1 MKTTQLSLFLF
12 VSMLFVSSFFI
23 MSCKNKNTPSVSQ
36 PSFNPFDTSSLE
48 TQTLSAEDRTK
59 LASAAG
65 RTVQNIEADV
75 LATRINNSTGKLFIY
90 CFWNTQNEGSISTV
104 KALNVVAAPYDS
116 TKLKLVFVNMNDTK
130 TAADITLFIR
140 ENQLTEEAL
149 MMKTEMAFFAKK
161 IRKDLT
167 DVTTLPVLLMINK
180 AEETFFFYNK
190 IMDEKELSAMLTPL
204 VL

>member
-1 MKTTQLSLFLF
+1 M
-12 VSMLFVSSFFI
+12 
-23 MSCKNKNTPSVSQ
+23 
-36 PSFNPFDTSSLE
+36 
-48 TQTLSAEDRTK
+48 
-59 LASAAG
+59 
-65 RTVQNIEADV
+65 
-75 LATRINNSTGKLFIY
+75 FIY

-116 TKLKLVFVNMNDTK
+116 TKLKLVFVNLNDTK